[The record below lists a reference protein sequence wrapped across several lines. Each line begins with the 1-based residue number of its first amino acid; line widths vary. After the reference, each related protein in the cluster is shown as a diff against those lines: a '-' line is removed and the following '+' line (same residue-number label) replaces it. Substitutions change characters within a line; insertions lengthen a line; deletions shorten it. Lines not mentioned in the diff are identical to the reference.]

1 MSFPN
6 IPEVDATVDISTD
19 DALNLLLASIAF
31 EELSLAH
38 ILNAEAEKVQYLL
51 GTLEGQVPPETP
63 ATIED
68 LIAIDRSVDQTI
80 KNVIKKE
87 MLLQFK
93 LENILTYSLAAA
105 STTTTTTTTTTTST
119 TSTSTT
125 TTSEP
130 IEAGSA
136 WSVGTDFGTGNAQY
150 TTLGSDEDEK
160 TVVLG
165 LGAAH
170 TPIGTVHMLRSGD
183 DLLVTI
189 STVFPYLMDQNHLY
203 VSDTPPVNSA
213 PGLFPYQFVPGVFFT
228 THTFTVD
235 VSAFAG
241 SELFIAAHA
250 RILQQV

>member
-6 IPEVDATVDISTD
+6 IPDVDATVDISTD

-38 ILNAEAEKVQYLL
+38 ILNAEAEKIQYLL
-51 GTLEGQVPPETP
+51 GTIEGQIPPETP

-93 LENILTYSLAAA
+93 LENILTYSL
-105 STTTTTTTTTTTST
+105 TTTST

-130 IEAGSA
+130 VEAGSA

-150 TTLGSDEDEK
+150 TTLGSNEQEK
-160 TVVLG
+160 TVALG

-213 PGLFPYQFVPGVFFT
+213 PGLFPYHFDPGGFFT

-250 RILQQV
+250 HILQQV